1 MFEGR
6 QMAQNEEMKPSEE
19 LNPRNVA
26 KIVLDNVIEYCDNYY
41 EGDGTSFDCFVDH
54 NPDRFYEF
62 IDLPLFKP
70 GLSEEE
76 LEAIRSPETFWDEV
90 KKEYEK
96 LWKETVIRD
105 IARFLDEDLIKLY
118 ATLVWNDLHLSDSSL
133 IVKRLKAYEELL
145 NGFKDVIRRVLN
157 ERKPLTELELRD
169 WYKKM
174 GEAVYGYKNY
184 NYNYYKYFKEVV
196 YDLNFYDML
205 DDNGK
210 LDVLSKLLNNYI
222 DEILNEIKRTL
233 PN

>member
-1 MFEGR
+1 MD
-6 QMAQNEEMKPSEE
+6 QNEE
-19 LNPRNVA
+19 LNPSPSKVA
-26 KIVLDNVIEYCDNYY
+26 KIVLDNVIEYCDNDY
-41 EGDGTSFDCFVDH
+41 EGSGTSFDCFVDH
-54 NPDRFYEF
+54 NPDQFYEF

-76 LEAIRSPETFWDEV
+76 LEAIGNPETFWDEV

-105 IARFLDEDLIKLY
+105 IVRFLDNDLIELY
-118 ATLVWNDLHLSDSSL
+118 VTLYLNHLHISDSCR
-133 IVKRLKAYEELL
+133 VKRLKAYEELL
-145 NGFKDVIRRVLN
+145 NGFKDAIRHALQ
-157 ERKPLTELELRD
+157 ERRPLTELELRD

-210 LDVLSKLLNNYI
+210 LEVLSKLLNNHI
-222 DEILNEIKRTL
+222 DGILNEIKRTL
-233 PN
+233 SELEGLKNER